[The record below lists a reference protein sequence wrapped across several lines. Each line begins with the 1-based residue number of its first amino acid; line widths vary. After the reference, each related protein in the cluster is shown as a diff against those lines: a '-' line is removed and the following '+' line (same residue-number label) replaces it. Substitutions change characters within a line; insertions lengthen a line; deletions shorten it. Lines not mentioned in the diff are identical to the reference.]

1 MKQTMGIAA
10 ILAVAILT
18 CLAWGVWCASAAH
31 GQTVRVD
38 GGDVAAAPAM
48 TADVV
53 RDMKATLAKDPTARL
68 NTLKGYDAASKAA
81 YRDALVADADTLQ
94 GAARVQRLV
103 TVYSNFVGWGKDETN
118 LKDRVAAAIGT
129 ITDPTEKAKA
139 ASAILRQAHVLRTV
153 ALGLVDTP
161 GLTPDAQRS
170 ADALGVLKNRLAA
183 KNVVAAWNTRI
194 VPNAAR
200 LKAWYGPDKV
210 DLKRI
215 LVLVPVAEHANY
227 VAAVNAWLVRS
238 RTADLAQTSADY
250 QTFLKD
256 GADGADLLAGVALP
270 TDDAVAQR
278 AQAEL
283 ARTDL
288 TIDARVDM
296 LLLLGRTKEAFVLA
310 ENALNTGSGAA
321 SANVYRV
328 AKVIKALD
336 GHWKRATDYVN
347 LFQPRAEGEPAP
359 VDPIPAVKQELGL

>member
-10 ILAVAILT
+10 ILAVAILA
-18 CLAWGVWCASAAH
+18 CLAWGIWCASAAH
-31 GQTVRVD
+31 GQTVRVE
-38 GGDVAAAPAM
+38 GGEVAPAT

-53 RDMKATLAKDPTARL
+53 RDMKAALAKDPTARL
-68 NTLKGYDAASKAA
+68 NTLKGYDPNDKIA
-81 YRDALVADADTLQ
+81 YRDALVAEADTMQ
-94 GAARVQRLV
+94 GAEKVQRLV

-139 ASAILRQAHVLRTV
+139 AGAILRQAHLLRTV

-161 GLTPDAQRS
+161 GLDPDAQRN
-170 ADALGVLKNRLAA
+170 ADALGVLKGRLAA
-183 KNVVAAWNTRI
+183 KNVVSAWNTRI
-194 VPNAAR
+194 VPNADK
-200 LKAWYGPDKV
+200 LKALYGPEKT

-215 LVLVPVAEHANY
+215 LVLIPVAEHANY

-238 RTADLAQTSADY
+238 RTADLAQTSGDY

-256 GADGADLLAGVALP
+256 GTGGVDLLAGVALP
-270 TDDAVAQR
+270 TDDAIAQQAAKELQR
-278 AQAEL
+278 A
-283 ARTDL
+283 DL
-288 TIDARVDM
+288 TVDARVDM
-296 LLLLGRTKEAFVLA
+296 LLLLGRTREAFVLA
-310 ENALNTGSGAA
+310 EKTLNAGSGAA

-347 LFQPRAEGEPAP
+347 LFQPRAEGVPAP
-359 VDPIPAVKQELGL
+359 VDPIPAVKQEFGL